1 MTYKSNLLQRSS
13 ANTTFTNPVSIY
25 IQHAE
30 THTMYREDSKAAT
43 LCLITVFDLYLNN
56 QLVNGAIG
64 TLGFWTQLEQTPLL
78 HTMLPSAE

>member
-1 MTYKSNLLQRSS
+1 
-13 ANTTFTNPVSIY
+13 
-25 IQHAE
+25 
-30 THTMYREDSKAAT
+30 MYREDSKAAT